1 MRKKEAKKRAS
12 GAQCVLEAIL
22 SAKSEATG
30 SADYG
35 QTFRNI
41 EVFTLGGF
49 RRLPKVT
56 FWTPKNH
63 PLGPFLARRSLTMST
78 LGPHFVFKAAPEQTR
93 NGVGRSSDFDK
104 GGVLKGPPR

>member
-35 QTFRNI
+35 QTLRNI
-41 EVFTLGGF
+41 KVFTLGGF
-49 RRLPKVT
+49 RRHESQKSRFGLLKITLWAP
-56 FWTPKNH
+56 FWQLCTH
-63 PLGPFLARRSLTMST
+63 LRGFLAASAPRSAYT
-78 LGPHFVFKAAPEQTR
+78 KAT
-93 NGVGRSSDFDK
+93 
-104 GGVLKGPPR
+104 

>member
-49 RRLPKVT
+49 RRHESQKSRFGLLKIT
-56 FWTPKNH
+56 LWA
-63 PLGPFLARRSLTMST
+63 PFYN
-78 LGPHFVFKAAPEQTR
+78 FVPSF
-93 NGVGRSSDFDK
+93 GDF
-104 GGVLKGPPR
+104 

>member
-35 QTFRNI
+35 QTLRNI
-41 EVFTLGGF
+41 EVFIFGGF
-49 RRLPKVT
+49 RRQESQKSRFRLLKIT
-56 FWTPKNH
+56 RWA
-63 PLGPFLARRSLTMST
+63 PF
-78 LGPHFVFKAAPEQTR
+78 
-93 NGVGRSSDFDK
+93 
-104 GGVLKGPPR
+104 